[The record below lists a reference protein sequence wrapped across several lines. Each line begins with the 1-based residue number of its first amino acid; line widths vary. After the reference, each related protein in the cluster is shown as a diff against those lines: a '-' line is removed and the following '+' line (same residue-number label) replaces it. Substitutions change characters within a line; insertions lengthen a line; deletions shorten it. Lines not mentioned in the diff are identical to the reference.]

1 MNNVP
6 SKLYKH
12 SKQKAFRLTPA
23 KFIVIG
29 FSLVILLGAFLLFLP
44 QSQADGYNI
53 SFTDSLFTSVS
64 SVCVTGL
71 VIVDTNIAW
80 SFFGKT
86 IILLL
91 IQIGGLGIMSVVTI
105 FSVFAGKKLGL
116 LDRLTIQ
123 ESLNNFTFGGVVKT
137 FRSIFI
143 VTMIIEAIGALL
155 LFIGFLPIYGF
166 KLGLLN
172 SIFHSVSSFCNAGFD
187 IFGSVDNQFI
197 SLLEFNNSYLTVL
210 TTSMLIIV
218 GGLGFIVWNDV
229 AKNRKFS
236 KLTLHS
242 KLVITMSGCLLI
254 AGTLAFFIFEF
265 NNPMTLKSMPISDK
279 LLNSFFQSV
288 TTRTAGFSTILP
300 SNMSESSNFF
310 TILLMFIGG
319 APGSTAGG
327 IKVTTFSIIILTV
340 ISFAKNRD
348 EVQIFERRLPQGIIK
363 KVVAVVALAMLIV
376 ITSTTVLLCNEN
388 VTFMQALYESVSAFG
403 NVGLSTGITPQLS
416 SASKYALMASM
427 LLGRVG
433 PITAVVA
440 FISTSNDKKMHY
452 RYPEGK
458 ITVG

>member
-6 SKLYKH
+6 NRLYKH

-23 KFIVIG
+23 KFILFG
-29 FSLVILLGAFLLFLP
+29 FSLIILIGAFLLCLP

-86 IILLL
+86 VILLL
-91 IQIGGLGIMSVVTI
+91 IQIGALGIMSVVTI

-123 ESLNNFTFGGVVKT
+123 ESLNNFTFGGVLKT
-137 FRSIFI
+137 FKSIFI
-143 VTMIIEAIGALL
+143 VTMIIEAIGAF
-155 LFIGFLPIYGF
+155 LFFIEFLPIYGI
-166 KLGLLN
+166 KLGLIN
-172 SIFHSVSSFCNAGFD
+172 SVFHSVSSFCNAGFD
-187 IFGSVDNQFI
+187 IFGSESNQFT
-197 SLLEFNNSYLTVL
+197 SLLTFNDSYLTVL
-210 TTSMLIIV
+210 TTALLIIV

-236 KLTLHS
+236 KLMLHS
-242 KLVITMSGCLLI
+242 KIVLTTSGCLLLI
-254 AGTLAFFIFEF
+254 GTIGFFIFELH
-265 NNPMTLKSMPISDK
+265 NPMTLQNMPIQDK

-300 SNMSESSNFF
+300 SEMTEISNFF

-327 IKVTTFSIIILTV
+327 IKVTTFTITILTV
-340 ISFAKNRD
+340 ISYAKNRD

-363 KVVAVVALAMLIV
+363 KVVAVVAMAMLIV
-376 ITSTTVLLCNEN
+376 IASTLILLYNEN
-388 VTFMQALYESVSAFG
+388 ISFMQALYESVSAFG

-416 SASKYALMASM
+416 TASKYALMASM

-433 PITAVVA
+433 PITAIVA
-440 FISTSNDKKMHY
+440 IISTGKDKKLHY